1 MAHQT
6 PVGCDV
12 FERVDRHGAVRSA
25 LAVVSFAKK
34 SRNVLE
40 IMVCFYR
47 GCLLTC
53 PLVGTLSLT
62 LTVPLSFL
70 ADALLWQVR
79 YPLRV
84 YLGSIPMVL
93 ALVCAGL
100 LSSPNLNGE
109 RTAPRDPLAR
119 WILMAWNKLTSPRNS
134 FNRLVSIL
142 HV

>member
-1 MAHQT
+1 MIYFH
-6 PVGCDV
+6 
-12 FERVDRHGAVRSA
+12 
-25 LAVVSFAKK
+25 
-34 SRNVLE
+34 
-40 IMVCFYR
+40 R

-84 YLGSIPMVL
+84 YLGSVPMVL

-109 RTAPRDPLAR
+109 RMAVPRDPLAR
-119 WILMAWNKLTSPRNS
+119 WILVAWSKLTSPRNS
-134 FNRLVSIL
+134 FNRLVPFSN
-142 HV
+142 